1 MCHIKMIKKKPE
13 TYLINNKIP
22 EDKIPQITKICFN
35 LLKDKYGFTARMSD
49 FIQLLET
56 TFMTKFELFDSLTWN
71 SPQFLSYMLDKQAD
85 SINGKDVDLAIIHS
99 DLLNVYN
106 WTISEK
112 RKFIENN
119 LEEKIW
125 AVFLIITDP
134 AHEKYNIY

>member
-1 MCHIKMIKKKPE
+1 MIKKKPE

-85 SINGKDVDLAIIHS
+85 FINGKDVDLAIIHS
-99 DLLNVYN
+99 YLLNVYN